1 MSLTVITTTR
11 PTKGTTDI
19 TYHKN
24 TKNTA
29 TMDKILQTGL
39 SLGMST
45 TSGFH
50 TGKPKPVPREF
61 DGQNILPPT
70 FCPTARD

>member
-1 MSLTVITTTR
+1 
-11 PTKGTTDI
+11 
-19 TYHKN
+19 
-24 TKNTA
+24 
-29 TMDKILQTGL
+29 MDKILQTGL